1 MKVNITPFHFEEL
14 VKKSYSLDTIY
25 MLKLIEQQYD
35 LEDMCKNSLKIAA
48 LYQGLTRKGLITDV
62 GKISITGLELLK
74 FMETKENTK
83 LIKKKPI
90 SSEFES
96 WWNAF
101 PGTDTFSY
109 KGKTFTGSRSLKSA
123 KEECRIKFEKI
134 LNEGEYTSDQLIKA
148 LEFDVKQ
155 KHENSIVSRTNKLT
169 YLQNSL
175 TYLNQRSFEP
185 FIELINEGIKIKES
199 SEIARGTD
207 I

>member
-1 MKVNITPFHFEEL
+1 MKFQITPFHFEEL
-14 VKKSYSLDTIY
+14 IKKSYGLDTIY
-25 MLKLIEQQYD
+25 MLKLIEAQYD

-48 LYQGLTRKGLITDV
+48 LYQGLTRKGLITED
-62 GKISITGLELLK
+62 GKLSLIGIDLLK

-83 LIKKKPI
+83 LIKKKPL

-101 PGTDTFSY
+101 PGTNIFDY
-109 KGKTFTGSRSLKSA
+109 KGKHFAGGRSLRA
-123 KEECRIKFEKI
+123 DKENCRIKFEKI
-134 LNEGEYTSDQLIKA
+134 LNEGEYTADQLIKA

-155 KHENSIVSRTNKLT
+155 KCEESFKSGTNKLT
-169 YLQNSL
+169 YMQNSL
-175 TYLNQRSFEP
+175 TYLNQRSYEP
-185 FIELINEGIKIKES
+185 FIELISEGVIIKES